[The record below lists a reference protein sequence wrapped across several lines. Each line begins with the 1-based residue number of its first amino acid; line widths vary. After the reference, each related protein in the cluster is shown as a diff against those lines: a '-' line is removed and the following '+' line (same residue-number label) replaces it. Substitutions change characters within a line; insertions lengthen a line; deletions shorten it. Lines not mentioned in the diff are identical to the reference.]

1 MGSTQMKWCI
11 SWFRNIFVLWP
22 KLYCDSIKVIWF
34 SPLFLSSVW
43 TYLWVSKFL
52 HWGQFVLQVCPPA
65 HGRTAVLDSHT
76 RGNVEPF
83 DVESGG
89 IPAEDYTSSA
99 QDFISPATMFIFLT
113 WPFFPQHMSNV
124 CSYARQLFQPGLICF
139 QGPLRL
145 EVLISPLEY
154 EA

>member
-52 HWGQFVLQVCPPA
+52 HRGQFVLQVCPPA

-113 WPFFPQHMSNV
+113 WPFFPPNTCPTFAHMLA
-124 CSYARQLFQPGLICF
+124 SYFSQDWSAFRARCGSRF
-139 QGPLRL
+139 
-145 EVLISPLEY
+145 
-154 EA
+154 